1 MKKVYYALPLLAL
14 VPACGST
21 EQSENANMPVAA
33 TEAKATLVTV
43 ATSAQTEV
51 PSPAASEKPNSILG
65 QWLSVDSV
73 CKKSTD
79 HINIDTKGIGMIE
92 GGCWAGKPISGDRYK
107 GTMTCSESGEE
118 WEIQA
123 ALRLKPNG
131 NLLYSMD
138 GGEPMEY
145 KRCPMEMDYGY

>member
-1 MKKVYYALPLLAL
+1 MKKVYFALPLLAI
-14 VPACGST
+14 VAACGST
-21 EQSENANMPVAA
+21 EPSEPANAPAA
-33 TEAKATLVTV
+33 VVESKATPVTV
-43 ATSAQTEV
+43 AASAPTEA
-51 PSPAASEKPNSILG
+51 PSPAASEKPKSILG

-79 HINIDTKGIGMIE
+79 HINIDRKGIGMIE
-92 GGCWAGKPISGDRYK
+92 GGCSAGKPISGDNYK
-107 GTMTCSESGEE
+107 GTMACSESGEE

-123 ALRLKPNG
+123 VLRLKPNG
-131 NLLYSMD
+131 NLLYSID